1 MRLTSSGWATLGGA
15 IAVYA
20 TGWSLGFGE
29 LLVVALAGI
38 VALVF
43 ALAWTWWRPSV
54 QLERIVVPPRVIR
67 GEPAEAR
74 LTVTNP
80 GRRSI
85 PPFRARDLVG
95 ARTIETVLPRTPA
108 GAERVSSVPLPT
120 ERRGVIAVGPL
131 RVVRQDPLGL
141 VENTRVLGAAQTL
154 WVYPRIHTVVPLA
167 SGQRRDLEG
176 ASHDGASGS
185 ITFHALREYTM
196 GDDLRLIHWRST
208 ARLGTLMVRQQADP
222 SQPETTIVLDTRTD
236 AYEGDAFED
245 AVEAAASLIVA
256 STSRRFPVKLL
267 TGSGVMSSGAAGSE
281 RRSTAG
287 APTASSL
294 LEHLTPLQT
303 SEKGSLAEAARQLAA
318 SRGGNSLII
327 VSGAP
332 DPHDLRA
339 LETLRHR
346 YATMAFVRFLPDAAP
361 GIAWDRGVVDVVAPT
376 SDRFALLWN
385 DKA

>member
-1 MRLTSSGWATLGGA
+1 MRLTSAGWATLGGA
-15 IAVYA
+15 IAIYA
-20 TGWSLGFGE
+20 LGWRLGYDE
-29 LLVVALAGI
+29 LLVVALAGLI
-38 VALVF
+38 ALVVAF
-43 ALAWTWWRPSV
+43 AWTWWRPSV
-54 QLERIVVPPRVIR
+54 DLDRAVVPPRVIR

-74 LTVTNP
+74 MTVTNP

-85 PPFRARDLVG
+85 PPFRARDRVG
-95 ARTIETVLPRTPA
+95 PKIIETVLPRTPA
-108 GAERVSSVPLPT
+108 GAEKVSSVPLPT

-141 VENTRVLGAAQTL
+141 VESSRELGAGQTL
-154 WVYPRIHTVVPLA
+154 WVYPRIHTVLPLA

-185 ITFHALREYTM
+185 ITFHALREYVT

-208 ARLGTLMVRQQADP
+208 ARTGTLMVRQQADP

-236 AYEGDAFED
+236 AYEGDAFEE

-267 TGSGVMSSGAAGSE
+267 TGSGILSSGSSGGE
-281 RRSTAG
+281 RKASAG
-287 APTASSL
+287 APTASAL

-303 SEKGSLAEAARQLAA
+303 DPTGSLAAAARQLTTQ
-318 SRGGNSLII
+318 RGGNSLII

-332 DPHDLRA
+332 DRTDLRA
-339 LETLRHR
+339 LENLRHR
-346 YATMAFVRFLPDAAP
+346 YATMAFVRFLPDADP

-376 SDRFALLWN
+376 ASRFAMLWN
-385 DKA
+385 EKA